1 VDSRVGD
8 PNMSLTSGRAKI
20 SVIAGGAGGAGN

>member
-8 PNMSLTSGRAKI
+8 PNISLISGRAKI
-20 SVIAGGAGGAGN
+20 PVISCGAGN